1 MYNLLR
7 EKLAQD
13 KQSEEDASINSD
25 DRSENDTSR
34 SQVGI
39 QESLKETPG
48 GAAEVTLR
56 QG

>member
-1 MYNLLR
+1 MFNLIR
-7 EKLAQD
+7 EKLARDQ
-13 KQSEEDASINSD
+13 QSEDASINSD
-25 DRSENDTSR
+25 DRSENDAT

-48 GAAEVTLR
+48 AADPTVG

>member
-1 MYNLLR
+1 MYNLIR

-25 DRSENDTSR
+25 ERSEIDTSR

-48 GAAEVTLR
+48 GASEVTLR

>member
-7 EKLAQD
+7 EKLARDQ
-13 KQSEEDASINSD
+13 QSEDASINSD
-25 DRSENDTSR
+25 DRSENDAAT
-34 SQVGI
+34 SQVRI

-48 GAAEVTLR
+48 AAMLTVG